1 MYWTSL
7 KLELLGMQG
16 MGMFPLQTRVRANL
30 QSNFSSAY
38 LRKRTAGT
46 SSRRA

>member
-1 MYWTSL
+1 VL
-7 KLELLGMQG
+7 DVQG

-38 LRKRTAGT
+38 LRKRTAGM
-46 SSRRA
+46 SSDHA